1 MRKCT
6 RLGALFLAVLLL
18 AGCAASVEAPPHSM
32 FAPAIPA
39 SRTLP
44 AKTLP
49 EYDPWETINAMTL
62 DEKIYQLFIVAPE
75 DLEGSSTVTFAPENL
90 SELLKQKPV
99 GGIIFF
105 ASNLRD
111 REQTEKLIGD
121 FQAASPT
128 PLFIAVDEEG
138 GLVRRLG
145 SNPSMGFTQ
154 IGAMGTIA
162 DADAAKNV
170 GITIGSELKELGFN
184 LDFAPVADVNTNP
197 KNPVIGSRAFRS
209 DAAEAAELVAACTEG
224 FIQSGVISCL
234 KHFPGHGDTVQD
246 SHRGY
251 AESTRTLEELE
262 QTEFPPFQSGIQAGA
277 PLVMMG
283 HISLP
288 NAAGSDGL
296 PASLS
301 PFWMQEILREKLG
314 FGGLIITDSLEMG
327 AVTSAFPIK
336 GDSSLQALLAGA
348 DLLLMPDSLTKAVA
362 AIRASVENGT
372 IPESRIDESL
382 LRILTLKHEYGI
394 IKDPIF

>member
-1 MRKCT
+1 MGKCP
-6 RLGALFLAVLLL
+6 RLAFLILAILLL
-18 AGCAASVEAPPHSM
+18 AGCAASPIVPTLSISAPL
-32 FAPAIPA
+32 IP
-39 SRTLP
+39 SP
-44 AKTLP
+44 KTLP
-49 EYDPWETINAMTL
+49 EKRIPEYNPWEAINSMTL
-62 DEKIYQLFIVAPE
+62 DEKIYQLFIIAPE
-75 DLEGSSTVTFAPENL
+75 DLEGSSTVTSAPENL
-90 SELLKQKPV
+90 SELLTQKPV
-99 GGIIFF
+99 GGIVFF

-111 REQTEKLIGD
+111 RQQTEKLIGD

-145 SNPSMGFTQ
+145 SNPNMGFTQ

-162 DADAAKNV
+162 DAEAANAV
-170 GITIGSELKELGFN
+170 GLTIGAELKELGFN

-209 DAAEAAELVAACTEG
+209 DGTEAAELVAACTKG
-224 FIQSGVISCL
+224 FVQSGVISCL

-251 AESTRTLEELE
+251 AESTKTMEELE
-262 QTEFPPFQSGIQAGA
+262 QTEFLPFQSGIQAGA

-283 HISLP
+283 HITLP
-288 NAAGSDGL
+288 NVAGSDGL

-301 PFWMQEILREKLG
+301 PFWMQEVLREKLG
-314 FGGLIITDSLEMG
+314 FTGLIVTDSLEMG
-327 AVTSAFPIK
+327 AVTSAYPNK
-336 GDSSLQALLAGA
+336 GDSSLQAFLAGA

-394 IKDPIF
+394 IDNPIF